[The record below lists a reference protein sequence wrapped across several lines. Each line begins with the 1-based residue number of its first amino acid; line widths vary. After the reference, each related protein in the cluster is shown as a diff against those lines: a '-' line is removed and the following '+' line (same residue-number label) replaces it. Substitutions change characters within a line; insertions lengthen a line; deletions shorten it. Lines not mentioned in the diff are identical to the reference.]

1 MLSGK
6 HILIEN
12 CPGLGDLVMLTPALR
27 RIKEFYPDCVL
38 SVVSYANNLPLV
50 DRLPYVDYVY
60 AIEKGK
66 FLGHFRPARAFPKQ
80 DYVIFTTWQPQLAR
94 MAWLLRVQNRAG
106 VTKEN
111 GRGRGLFT
119 KELPRDDFYDT
130 ENKALFLAKQ
140 IAVGLGIDLNVDG
153 ICEVSQPDETEF
165 DRVKQLLR
173 DMGKDISRPFAVLA
187 PFAKTARDI
196 PVSLIIG
203 IVKYLRKK
211 YDLDCII
218 THSERMKEVDEVR
231 REIGD
236 KGLYDISGKTNLMEM
251 VALFKLASV
260 AVVTDSGPMHVSCAV
275 GTETV
280 SVFSSGNHRQ
290 WNPMCHSHLIT
301 LGCECSPCTRETAE
315 ECSSQKCILGITP
328 KMVKEKIDEAMAV
341 IGGKID

>member
-27 RIKEFYPDCVL
+27 KIKELYPDCVL

-50 DRLPYVDYVY
+50 DRLPYVDHVY

-66 FLGHFRPARAFPKQ
+66 FLGHFRPARAFPEQ

-94 MAWLLRVQNRAG
+94 MAWLMRVPNRAG

-111 GRGRGLFT
+111 GRGKGLFT
-119 KELPRDDFYDT
+119 IELPRDDFCGT
-130 ENKALFLAKQ
+130 EQRALFLAKQ
-140 IAVGLGIDLNVDG
+140 ITVGLGIDLNVDG
-153 ICEVSQPDETEF
+153 SCDVSLPSKTEV
-165 DRVKQLLR
+165 DRIKQLLK

-187 PFAKTARDI
+187 PFAKTARNI
-196 PVSLIIG
+196 PVSLIIET
-203 IVKYLRKK
+203 VRYFREK
-211 YDLDCII
+211 YDLDCVI
-218 THSERMKEVDEVR
+218 THSEHMKEIDEVR
-231 REIGD
+231 IALGTE
-236 KGLYDISGKTNLMEM
+236 GLYDISGKTNLMEM
-251 VALFKLASV
+251 AALFKLASV
-260 AVVTDSGPMHVSCAV
+260 AVVTDSGPMHVSCAL

-301 LGCECSPCTRETAE
+301 LDCECSPCTRETAE
-315 ECSSQKCILGITP
+315 KCSSQKCILGITP
-328 KMVKEKIDEAMAV
+328 EMIEKKIDEVMHAG
-341 IGGKID
+341 IEL

>member
-6 HILIEN
+6 HLLIEN

-27 RIKEFYPDCVL
+27 KIKELYPDCVL

-94 MAWLLRVQNRAG
+94 MAWLMRVPNRAG
-106 VTKEN
+106 VTKGN
-111 GRGRGLFT
+111 GQGKNLFT
-119 KELPRDDFYDT
+119 VELPRDNFKDVEF
-130 ENKALFLAKQ
+130 KADFLARQ
-140 IAVGLGIDLNVDG
+140 IGKGLGIDINVDAA
-153 ICEVSQPDETEF
+153 CDVSSPAETEI
-165 DRVKQLLR
+165 DEIKSILSRA
-173 DMGKDISRPFAVLA
+173 GKDVSKPFAVLA
-187 PFAKTARDI
+187 PFAKTARNI
-196 PVSLIIG
+196 PVPLIIET
-203 IVKYLRKK
+203 VRYFREE
-211 YDLDCII
+211 YDLDCVI
-218 THSERMKEVDEVR
+218 THSEHMKEIDEVR
-231 REIGD
+231 RELGD

-260 AVVTDSGPMHVSCAV
+260 AVVTDSGPMHVSCAL

-290 WNPMCHSHLIT
+290 WDPRCHSHLIT
-301 LGCECSPCTRETAE
+301 LDCDCSPCSKETAE
-315 ECSSQKCILGITP
+315 MCSTQKCINGITP
-328 KMVKEKIDEAMAV
+328 EMMKNKIDEVM
-341 IGGKID
+341 KK